1 MFGWRCYADSSQC
14 SNVALEPTSCAD
26 TTLFTS
32 SDIISLLLHR
42 CSPAPTLSYLGFCL
56 QQTRLIDNQQFV
68 NFDLIDHDE
77 VTDHDNWWSDPTLSY
92 LGFCLQQTKLI
103 DNQHQAITKCAK
115 DLNPHGLNLTAYEWH
130 HQPPSE
136 QPAAVTVKFST
147 SLMEIR
153 TNFVSI
159 SRVVNQ
165 EQ

>member
-1 MFGWRCYADSSQC
+1 MLGWRCYADSSQC

-115 DLNPHGLNLTAYEWH
+115 DLNPAWFKPHCIRMASPTTLRAAGGSDGQILNLVDGNPY
-130 HQPPSE
+130 Q
-136 QPAAVTVKFST
+136 
-147 SLMEIR
+147 LR
-153 TNFVSI
+153 
-159 SRVVNQ
+159 
-165 EQ
+165 